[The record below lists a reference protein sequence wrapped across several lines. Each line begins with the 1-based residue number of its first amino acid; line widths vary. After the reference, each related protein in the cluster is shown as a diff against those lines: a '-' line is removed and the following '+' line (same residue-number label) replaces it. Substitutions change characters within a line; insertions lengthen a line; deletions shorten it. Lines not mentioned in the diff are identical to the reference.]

1 MGLTTLRGFLI
12 MVAAGLLSGP
22 AFGQAAEK
30 QPTAETTSTILFV
43 CEHGAAKSVIA
54 AAYFNKL
61 ARERR
66 LNYQAISRGTNPDPT
81 LLPAAEKGLKED
93 GLDVSGWKPQLVSK
107 SDTDKASR
115 IVTFGCTLPEP
126 GNVAAKVTDWND
138 IPSPSQNYDL
148 ARDEI
153 RQRVQ
158 KLVESL
164 AQNTE
169 RPIRMK
175 DLPLAVQA
183 TVREQSKG
191 ATIRGLA
198 EEVENGQTFYEVSLR
213 VKGHS
218 RDVLMDASGN
228 VVETEEQ
235 VTLASLPPAARAEIV
250 KQAGKGKILLVE
262 SITKNNVIV
271 AYEAH
276 VKTAG
281 KISEIKVDPEGNP
294 LAP

>member
-1 MGLTTLRGFLI
+1 MRLIALRGLLVI
-12 MVAAGLLSGP
+12 VAAGLLSGP
-22 AFGQAAEK
+22 AFGQAKKK
-30 QPTAETTSTILFV
+30 QSAAETTSTILFV

-54 AAYFNKL
+54 AAYFNKF
-61 ARERR
+61 ARERG
-66 LNYQAISRGTNPDPT
+66 LNYQAVSRGTNPDPA
-81 LLPAAEKGLKED
+81 LLPAAEKGLQED
-93 GLDVSGWKPQLVSK
+93 GLDTTGWKPALVAR
-107 SDTDKASR
+107 SDADKASR
-115 IVTFGCTLPEP
+115 IITFGCTMPNP
-126 GNVAAKVTDWND
+126 DNVAAKVTDWND
-138 IPSPSQNYDL
+138 IPSPSQNYSM

-153 RQRVQ
+153 RLRVQ

-169 RPIRMK
+169 RPVKMK
-175 DLPLAVQA
+175 ELPPAVQA

-191 ATIRGLA
+191 ATIRGLS
-198 EEVENGQTFYEVSLR
+198 EEIENGQTFYEVSLR
-213 VKGHS
+213 VKG
-218 RDVLMDASGN
+218 RGKDVLMDANGK

-262 SITKNNVIV
+262 SITKNNAIV

-276 VKTAG
+276 VKNAG
-281 KISEIKVDPEGNP
+281 KISEIKVDPEGKP